1 MKNLKN
7 KKSKEKNI
15 DNVNILDVALILGY
29 VIVIPLV
36 AGVLLGNWLDEKFS
50 SRPVFLLV
58 SVLVAIIFSS
68 IFLVVKLKKYLK

>member
-58 SVLVAIIFSS
+58 LVLVAIIFSS